1 MRYLGA
7 LCISAI
13 ALIPGLGALDAA
25 AQAFPSKPIRMI
37 QPAPAGAPPDVISR
51 IFARAMA
58 DALGQTVIV
67 ENRPGAGWTLGF
79 AEAAKAAPDG
89 HTIVWA
95 ATSALVLGPTLFP
108 NATYDPR
115 TEFAPVGLVAATR
128 LFLVVHPSL
137 PVTTLKEFTDYA
149 RAHPGK
155 LNFGS
160 AGVGTHPHVAM
171 EVLRANTGLDLV
183 HVPFKGNHFTTLVAG
198 DVQAVIETPVGFA
211 PFVAA
216 GKARLIA
223 IASKARHRDYPDVP
237 TAAESGVPF
246 EADGWNGVL
255 APRATPPE
263 VVARLNA
270 AIRTAVNSDA
280 LRDAFTKIGTDPAS
294 SSPDEFRALISAEF
308 DKWTRAWKASGAKLN

>member
-1 MRYLGA
+1 MRSLRTLFASVIAVSLG
-7 LCISAI
+7 LSAI
-13 ALIPGLGALDAA
+13 DGA

-37 QPAPAGAPPDVISR
+37 QPAPAGAPPDVVSR
-51 IFARAMA
+51 VFARAMT
-58 DALGQTVIV
+58 DALGQTVFV

-79 AEAAKAAPDG
+79 AEAAKAVPDG
-89 HTIVWA
+89 HTIAWA
-95 ATSALVLGPTLFP
+95 TISVFALGPLLFP
-108 NATYDPR
+108 NATYDLR
-115 TEFAPVGLVAATR
+115 TDFAPISLVSATR

-137 PVTTLKEFTDYA
+137 PVRTLKEFTDYA

-160 AGVGTHPHVAM
+160 AGIGTHPHLAM
-171 EVLRANTGLDLV
+171 EVLRANAGLDLV

-198 DVQAVIETPVGFA
+198 EVQAVFEAPTGFA

-237 TAAESGVPF
+237 TTAESGIPF
-246 EADGWNGVL
+246 EADAWHGVL
-255 APRATPPE
+255 APRGIPPE

-280 LRDAFTKIGTDPAS
+280 LRDAFTKIGTDPVS
-294 SSPDEFRALISAEF
+294 SSPDEFRTLIATEI
-308 DKWTRAWKASGAKLN
+308 DNWTRAWKASGAKLN